1 MNIQILLEEFGY
13 NHEFIQ
19 LLSAIE
25 KSGIEIERL
34 VDRIAFDDNN
44 GQIENGGQNT
54 SGDDQ
59 KKLDV
64 LTNDI
69 MVENLTQSC
78 ACSILLSEE
87 EDEES
92 IMDTSHSGNYI
103 VAFDPLDGSSNIDCN
118 CGVGTIFSITLD
130 NDKTESVENRILRNG
145 NGIECSGYILYGG
158 STELVIAFKGKGVH
172 RFVLDKQEN
181 CFIHMGAL
189 DITDKQKK
197 IYSINESN
205 CNRWDKDIAQYIT
218 QYRVKESK
226 YTQRWIG
233 SMVSDI
239 HRTLLY
245 GGMFC
250 YPWDEK
256 NINGKLRILYECFP
270 MAMIVEEAG
279 GKAIIANMSKERVL
293 DIVPVHI
300 HQRTP
305 VLLGSVEE
313 IEKYEKILDNIINN
327 PPNPSHDKGE
337 WLFYRNKGIGD

>member
-1 MNIQILLEEFGY
+1 MNIQILLEEFDY
-13 NHEFIQ
+13 KHEFIR
-19 LLSAIE
+19 LISAIE
-25 KSGIEIERL
+25 KSGIEIEHLVERL
-34 VDRIAFDDNN
+34 ALDDNT
-44 GQIENGGQNT
+44 GQIEEGTQNT

-69 MVENLTQSC
+69 MVENLTNSC
-78 ACSILLSEE
+78 SCSLLLSEE
-87 EDEES
+87 DENATIVE
-92 IMDTSHSGNYI
+92 TSHSGNYI

-130 NDKTESVENRILRNG
+130 NDKTDSVENRVLRNG
-145 NGIECSGYILYGG
+145 NDIVCAGYILYGG

-172 RFVLDKQEN
+172 QFVLDKQMNE
-181 CFIHMGAL
+181 FIHVSAL

-205 CNRWDKDIAQYIT
+205 CNRWSKDIAQYIK

-250 YPWDEK
+250 YPWDER
-256 NINGKLRILYECFP
+256 NVNGKLRILYECFP
-270 MAMIVEEAG
+270 MAMIVEEAK

-293 DIVPVHI
+293 DIVPSHI

-305 VLLGSVEE
+305 VLLGSVKEV
-313 IEKYEKILDNIINN
+313 EKYEKILDNILNN
-327 PPNPSHDKGE
+327 PPTPLNGNGKWIFD
-337 WLFYRNKGIGD
+337 RNNGIGS

>member
-1 MNIQILLEEFGY
+1 
-13 NHEFIQ
+13 
-19 LLSAIE
+19 
-25 KSGIEIERL
+25 
-34 VDRIAFDDNN
+34 
-44 GQIENGGQNT
+44 
-54 SGDDQ
+54 
-59 KKLDV
+59 
-64 LTNDI
+64 
-69 MVENLTQSC
+69 
-78 ACSILLSEE
+78 
-87 EDEES
+87 
-92 IMDTSHSGNYI
+92 
-103 VAFDPLDGSSNIDCN
+103 
-118 CGVGTIFSITLD
+118 
-130 NDKTESVENRILRNG
+130 
-145 NGIECSGYILYGG
+145 
-158 STELVIAFKGKGVH
+158 
-172 RFVLDKQEN
+172 
-181 CFIHMGAL
+181 MGAL

-226 YTQRWIG
+226 YTQRWVG

-256 NINGKLRILYECFP
+256 NVNGKLRILYECFP

-293 DIVPVHI
+293 DIVPSHI

-327 PPNPSHDKGE
+327 PPNPSGGNGKWIFD
-337 WLFYRNKGIGD
+337 RSNGIGS